1 MRDSHRNSLRGGLR
15 DDIDGGLGAFISSYS
30 CADKSGCSHTTAA
43 ISGIPGACMSY
54 KPAKYPKLVV
64 IRYGCKL
71 TGFPADEMPFVNL
84 SDKALGGIKS
94 LRRLRELW
102 DSGKLKFERATE
114 EDLRAAAEDPASVLP
129 DGGRCLILPK
139 PDKAATVRPPKQL
152 VMHPFDLSP
161 VGVEDPE
168 SESESESEGEGESKK
183 RKHEQAQRSDVKKAR
198 VRPVTNPTNKPLRRA
213 KPGVKSERLVLD
225 LDDDE
230 PAGGSGPASKRP
242 RVDRYV
248 LTSDP
253 VNTFVCGAVP

>member
-1 MRDSHRNSLRGGLR
+1 MLARIHTRTSP
-15 DDIDGGLGAFISSYS
+15 DIHVPT
-30 CADKSGCSHTTAA
+30 ADV
-43 ISGIPGACMSY
+43 SGIPGACMSY
-54 KPAKYPKLVV
+54 KPAKYPRLVV

-129 DGGRCLILPK
+129 DGGRCLTLPK
-139 PDKAATVRPPKQL
+139 PDKVTMHPPKQL
-152 VMHPFDLSP
+152 VMHPFDLSS

-168 SESESESEGEGESKK
+168 SESELEGESEGESKK
-183 RKHEQAQRSDVKKAR
+183 RKREQAQRSDVKKAR

-213 KPGVKSERLVLD
+213 KPGVKSERVVLD

-230 PAGGSGPASKRP
+230 PATKRP
-242 RVDRYV
+242 CIDRYV
-248 LTSDP
+248 LVSDP
-253 VNTFVCGAVP
+253 VNTFVRKAAP